1 MTGYITEVACPFSL
15 PIVRR
20 NYSFYVHTFVSNLA
34 VEISRDQR
42 ITELMNAAKNN
53 PIVISQDTVS
63 GVRMDET
70 EIFKV

>member
-1 MTGYITEVACPFSL
+1 MTNYIAEVARPFSL

-20 NYSFYVHTFVSNLA
+20 NYSSYIHTFVSNLA
-34 VEISRDQR
+34 VKISRDQR
-42 ITELMNAAKNN
+42 IAELINAAKNN